1 MASVEHQD
9 GLVQHAYLPLEST
22 ESPHVPTHSG
32 TLRLVCRFNA
42 ATGHTHERSSVFRVA
57 RLCSPHARAITA
69 SSPICLRLRHV
80 GRAGAGSGLREHA
93 HTHTHARTQVHG
105 RRRERERT
113 TEGDAGERERER
125 GGDRVSTSQHI
136 GQYARHATFYII
148 RAIPRV
154 KDKERVGESE

>member
-1 MASVEHQD
+1 MAWFNMPTFHWSAPSRRMSPPTQ
-9 GLVQHAYLPLEST
+9 GLSASCVVST
-22 ESPHVPTHSG
+22 
-32 TLRLVCRFNA
+32 FNA

-136 GQYARHATFYII
+136 GPYAWHATN
-148 RAIPRV
+148 
-154 KDKERVGESE
+154 